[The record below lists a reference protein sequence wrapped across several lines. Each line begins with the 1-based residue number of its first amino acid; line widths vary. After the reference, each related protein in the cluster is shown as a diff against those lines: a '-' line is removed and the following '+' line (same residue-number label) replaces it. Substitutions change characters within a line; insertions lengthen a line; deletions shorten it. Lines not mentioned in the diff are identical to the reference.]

1 MLHKVQ
7 GHLGRLIHWKNK
19 EKPTVCRQTD
29 SQPDRRTEA
38 DGGLTTDVHSCS
50 QRSDGVFKWAST
62 GMQTEQGERWSPGL
76 SQGRTRTRAEN
87 VALKLSLHSS
97 SFSFVHRAGQR
108 SSFWSLNP
116 VGKSR
121 LSHVEE
127 MCGKCVFCTAAC
139 QWRALNLRQRSC
151 QQTIQSSF
159 CGLDEFTQVDVIK
172 VRNLTE
178 NRRTLTTLFHHYII
192 IIQRSIWW
200 LQTVKV

>member
-19 EKPTVCRQTD
+19 EKPTVCRQTA
-29 SQPDRRTEA
+29 SQTDRRRQMGVLLQMCIPAARGVMESLNEA
-38 DGGLTTDVHSCS
+38 QQECKQNRAKDEARGCLRVGREQE
-50 QRSDGVFKWAST
+50 QRTLLLNS
-62 GMQTEQGERWSPGL
+62 L
-76 SQGRTRTRAEN
+76 CTR
-87 VALKLSLHSS
+87 LHSLLCS
-97 SFSFVHRAGQR
+97 EQVRDRPS
-108 SSFWSLNP
+108 P

-127 MCGKCVFCTAAC
+127 MCRKCVSCTAAC
-139 QWRALNLRQRSC
+139 QWRGLNLRQRSC

-192 IIQRSIWW
+192 IIKRPIWR